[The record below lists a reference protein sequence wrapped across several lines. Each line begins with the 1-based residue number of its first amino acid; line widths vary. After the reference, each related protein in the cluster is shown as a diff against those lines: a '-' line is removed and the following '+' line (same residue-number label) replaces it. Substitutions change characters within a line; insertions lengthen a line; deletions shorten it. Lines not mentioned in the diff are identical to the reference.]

1 MNFFKMRADPEQM
14 QEKQS
19 QSAEDALLVASI
31 ADDIMTREQAMNV
44 PSFAACVNKV
54 SETVSTIPFRLYR
67 TDDKGR
73 LEEIKN
79 DKRVQLLNEDTGDT
93 LDGVQFKRAMTR
105 DYLLGKGGYAYIN
118 RYGLEIQSIHY
129 VQESEISFM
138 YDVDPIFKDYDI
150 WFVEVRTSR
159 LNS

>member
-73 LEEIKN
+73 LEEIK
-79 DKRVQLLNEDTGDT
+79 
-93 LDGVQFKRAMTR
+93 M
-105 DYLLGKGGYAYIN
+105 
-118 RYGLEIQSIHY
+118 
-129 VQESEISFM
+129 ISGC
-138 YDVDPIFKDYDI
+138 
-150 WFVEVRTSR
+150 S
-159 LNS
+159 S